1 MLKFQKSILIAI
13 AFVLLT
19 GFWGDDEETPADKRK
34 EIQEM
39 RAETLADLYKY
50 QPQAK
55 GEIKSAAGYAVFSN
69 FGMNLFLVSTARGG
83 GVAHD
88 KATGKDTYMKMF
100 SAGGG
105 IGLGV
110 KDFRGIFI
118 FQTKGALENFINSGW
133 QAGGQADADAKVED
147 EGVSAGSVAGTALDV
162 APGVRFYQLTETGLA
177 LQATIQGTKYYKD
190 DDLN

>member
-1 MLKFQKSILIAI
+1 MWKLQKSILVAV

-19 GFWGDDEETPADKRK
+19 GFWGDDEKSPADKRK

-39 RAETLADLYKY
+39 RSDTLAELYKY
-50 QPQAK
+50 HPQAK
-55 GEIKSAAGYAVFSN
+55 DEIKRAKGYAVFSN

-83 GVAHD
+83 GVAHNN
-88 KATGKDTYMKMF
+88 ATGKDIYMKMF

-118 FQTKGALENFINSGW
+118 FTTKEALNEFINSGW
-133 QAGGQADADAKVED
+133 AAEGQADAAAKAED
-147 EGVSAGSVAGTALDV
+147 EGTAV
-162 APGVRFYQLTETGLA
+162 VGEA
-177 LQATIQGTKYYKD
+177 LNIAS
-190 DDLN
+190 L

>member
-34 EIQEM
+34 EIQDNALRM
-39 RAETLADLYKY
+39 TLADLYKY

-88 KATGKDTYMKMF
+88 NSSGKDTYMKMF

-118 FQTKGALENFINSGW
+118 FQTKGAL
-133 QAGGQADADAKVED
+133 D
-147 EGVSAGSVAGTALDV
+147 E
-162 APGVRFYQLTETGLA
+162 FYQFRLA
-177 LQATIQGTKYYKD
+177 PPGARPTRTPRWKMKG
-190 DDLN
+190 

>member
-1 MLKFQKSILIAI
+1 MLKLQKSILVAV

-39 RAETLADLYKY
+39 RSDTLADLYKY

-69 FGMNLFLVSTARGG
+69 LGVNLLLLSTARGG

-88 KATGKDTYMKMF
+88 NTTGKDTYMKMF

-118 FQTKGALENFINSGW
+118 FQTKGALSDFINSGW

-147 EGVSAGSVAGTALDV
+147 EGITAGTALDI

-177 LQATIQGTKYYKD
+177 LQATVQGAKYYKD